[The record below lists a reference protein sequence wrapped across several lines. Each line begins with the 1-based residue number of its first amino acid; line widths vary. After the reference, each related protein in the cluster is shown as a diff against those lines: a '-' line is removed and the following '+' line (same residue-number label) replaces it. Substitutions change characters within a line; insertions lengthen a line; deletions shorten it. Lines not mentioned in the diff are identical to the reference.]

1 MGRTKRTRDASRK
14 NRLTKA
20 RKQNVSVPTWVII
33 RTNRKVRSNPKHRY
47 WRRQKLNL
55 K

>member
-1 MGRTKRTRDASRK
+1 MKDTSRK
-14 NRLTKA
+14 NRLVKA
-20 RKQNVSVPTWVII
+20 LKQNSSVPTWVILK
-33 RTNRKVRSNPKHRY
+33 TNRKVRSNPKHRY